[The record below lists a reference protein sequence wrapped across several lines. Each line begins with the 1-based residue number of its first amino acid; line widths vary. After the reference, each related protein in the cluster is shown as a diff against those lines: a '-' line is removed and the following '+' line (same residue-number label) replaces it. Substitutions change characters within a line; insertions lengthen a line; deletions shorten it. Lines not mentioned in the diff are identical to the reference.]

1 MAKQLPNEKRMPE
14 ELKTKRGKAWAPRAD
29 EMERVRKLGLELVG
43 DKKPLPEWAEKII
56 GAKGVSKANKLHL
69 LKVQNILIKRGFAI

>member
-1 MAKQLPNEKRMPE
+1 MPE

-29 EMERVRKLGLELVG
+29 EMERVRKLGLELMG

-56 GAKGVSKANKLHL
+56 GAKGVSKANK
-69 LKVQNILIKRGFAI
+69 

>member
-1 MAKQLPNEKRMPE
+1 MAED
-14 ELKTKRGKAWAPRAD
+14 LKTNRGKAWPQGDD
-29 EMERVRKLGLELVG
+29 EIERVRKLGLELMG